1 MTRYRRA
8 NVSAIV
14 DMSSAD
20 ASGPCLISAVY
31 TRSCLYLHESFEAC
45 ALRVG
50 PARLQRVLFERC
62 RASAYW
68 RQWYVGVLAAG
79 KAEGGPVSAARTPWA
94 EAAAFVGRPKPQQLR
109 HGPSTAAEVCSASRL
124 AFEATSYG
132 ATFDANAFLDSS
144 IDDNR
149 HHRVGNRLPIDLL
162 PPMGPPRHCRDGALH
177 YPIAFGTPAANVIP
191 SHYPKLFDFMPI
203 PVDVPPKPLSMNDED
218 LYQALA
224 ALSYFCVTHAR
235 GGWDCG
241 RHYEVMG
248 AGCVPYFYDIRA
260 AGPFILPHFPKKF
273 LMEVLQKPY
282 FSHIGHVQ
290 SGHYDQFSV
299 PPQTPY
305 AINDHH
311 ESWGTRCIHIFC
323 RRNFRLVWHAPK

>member
-1 MTRYRRA
+1 MSAPPNVAMHVLNDGRTTENMPSLASANKRGGGSEVTSRSRPRAPYRLRPPLVGRTVANSGLQRWAASAAAFVPTGAPHDRTGPERYPFWGPDHEDEATQLLRAIDPQTPDPQNADLYDRPEDADSTAAPGSIWHTLVTRYRRA

-20 ASGPCLISAVY
+20 ASGPCLISVVY

-109 HGPSTAAEVCSASRL
+109 HGPSTAAEVCSASRP

-132 ATFDANAFLDSS
+132 ATFDANAFLDS

-149 HHRVGNRLPIDLL
+149 HHRVGNRLRRWPL
-162 PPMGPPRHCRDGALH
+162 RD
-177 YPIAFGTPAANVIP
+177 IAATGLCTTP
-191 SHYPKLFDFMPI
+191 
-203 PVDVPPKPLSMNDED
+203 
-218 LYQALA
+218 
-224 ALSYFCVTHAR
+224 
-235 GGWDCG
+235 
-241 RHYEVMG
+241 
-248 AGCVPYFYDIRA
+248 
-260 AGPFILPHFPKKF
+260 
-273 LMEVLQKPY
+273 
-282 FSHIGHVQ
+282 
-290 SGHYDQFSV
+290 
-299 PPQTPY
+299 
-305 AINDHH
+305 
-311 ESWGTRCIHIFC
+311 
-323 RRNFRLVWHAPK
+323 